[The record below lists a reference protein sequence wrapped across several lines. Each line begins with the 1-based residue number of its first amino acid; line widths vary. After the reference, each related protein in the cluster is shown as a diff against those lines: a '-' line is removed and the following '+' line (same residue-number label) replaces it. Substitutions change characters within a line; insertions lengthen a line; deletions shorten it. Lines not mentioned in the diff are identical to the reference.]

1 MKKVFFLLLA
11 LFPVLSYAQDDLTL
25 EEVLNNYY
33 EAAGLNN
40 YKNVNTIV
48 FKGKMVMQGMEFPI
62 TLYKKRQDKIRTETE
77 FQGNKI
83 ISAFDGKNGWSINP
97 MAGTKEP
104 QDMDAKQAKQM
115 KEQADMEGILYNYKD
130 KGYKAELDGT
140 EEVEG
145 SDAYVIH
152 LVKQDSTKEKPD
164 EFWYYLDAETFIPIK
179 VKGQTTLRGQEVT
192 SETYFSNYKQING
205 IAFPMLMTIGSGG
218 RSMQYVID
226 SVEINIDVPDSLFVK
241 PEK

>member
-1 MKKVFFLLLA
+1 
-11 LFPVLSYAQDDLTL
+11 
-25 EEVLNNYY
+25 
-33 EAAGLNN
+33 
-40 YKNVNTIV
+40 
-48 FKGKMVMQGMEFPI
+48 
-62 TLYKKRQDKIRTETE
+62 
-77 FQGNKI
+77 
-83 ISAFDGKNGWSINP
+83 
-97 MAGTKEP
+97 
-104 QDMDAKQAKQM
+104 
-115 KEQADMEGILYNYKD
+115 MEGILYNYKD
-130 KGYKAELDGT
+130 KGYTAELDGT